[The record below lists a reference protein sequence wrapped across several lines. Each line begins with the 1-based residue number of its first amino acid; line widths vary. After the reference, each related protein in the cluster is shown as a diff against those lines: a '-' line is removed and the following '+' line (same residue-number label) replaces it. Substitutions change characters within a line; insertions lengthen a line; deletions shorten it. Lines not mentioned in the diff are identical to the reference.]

1 MSGEWGIETPT
12 PPHSVAAERAV
23 LGSVFIRPAIMGR
36 LAKTLEVDDF
46 FVPTHRHV
54 YEAMLDVLAA
64 GKPCDPVLVEA
75 ALMAREKVKVT
86 GGLRLLMDLAGCVPT
101 SENIAHYARIVKE
114 KSALR
119 RLIVTCATIQA
130 RAYGGFGSYE
140 GFLEE
145 SRAALLKET
154 AAPTPPA
161 KLRGVG

>member
-1 MSGEWGIETPT
+1 MSGEWGVDVPT

-54 YEAMLDVLAA
+54 FEAMLDVLAA
-64 GKPCDPVLVEA
+64 GKPCDPVIVES
-75 ALMAREKVKVT
+75 ALMAREKLKAT

-114 KSALR
+114 KAALR
-119 RLIVTCATIQA
+119 RLIATCATIQS

-140 GFLEE
+140 AFLEE
-145 SRAALLKET
+145 SRAALLKEM
-154 AAPTPPA
+154 AVPAPAA